1 MKTISYIGPS
11 IWNKLSNS
19 LKDLKTTILVTPNY
33 KKFVLQNLSK
43 KKSILIIT
51 FMIIVII
58 KKCFIIYYYYYY
70 FYNNYHLTTLLFI
83 IIIIITTTITV
94 ITFPIIIFTIRFK
107 FSICSGNR
115 LNRALTRNEKY
126 PAFCMNWQ
134 KKCSWGSGAKSLER
148 LQ

>member
-1 MKTISYIGPS
+1 
-11 IWNKLSNS
+11 
-19 LKDLKTTILVTPNY
+19 
-33 KKFVLQNLSK
+33 
-43 KKSILIIT
+43 
-51 FMIIVII
+51 MIIVII
-58 KKCFIIYYYYYY
+58 KKRFIIYHYYYY
-70 FYNNYHLTTLLFI
+70 FYNHYHLTTLLFI
-83 IIIIITTTITV
+83 IIIIITTTIIV

-134 KKCSWGSGAKSLER
+134 KKCSWGPGAKSLER